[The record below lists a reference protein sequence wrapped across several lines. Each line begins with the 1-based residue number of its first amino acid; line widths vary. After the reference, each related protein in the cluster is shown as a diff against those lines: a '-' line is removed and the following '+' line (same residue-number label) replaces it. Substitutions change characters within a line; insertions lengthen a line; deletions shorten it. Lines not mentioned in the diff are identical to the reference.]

1 MGKIDQLGRVTIP
14 MSIRAR
20 MELTAG
26 ERLDVELRGDEIV
39 FFKPNNK
46 CTFCDAREKLIS
58 YKHITF
64 CGKCAGIMLSLQ
76 KQLDQRDNALL

>member
-20 MELTAG
+20 LELKAG
-26 ERLDVELRGDEIV
+26 DRLEAELRGDEIV
-39 FFKPNNK
+39 FFKPNGK
-46 CTFCDAREKLIS
+46 CTFCNSNEKLTT

-76 KQLDQRDNALL
+76 RQLNLH